1 MLHLPS
7 FFSSAQIFRRKNRNH
22 NWLVES
28 AANGPVC
35 HRQGKPRQGLRGN
48 SHLRPCRAGVPPD
61 QAGTRLAIYPFVLR
75 LLFVSSPIKN
85 RRTNGELSNNYRRT
99 NEEMTTLPAA
109 CKDDAV
115 PYIHLGFTLL
125 EILKSI
131 HNVQIDPVE
140 AGEEDAVQVA
150 VAGTADEVL
159 PPGNPVADLVVAGP
173 VGVLAGQPHRLV
185 PLP

>member
-75 LLFVSSPIKN
+75 LLFVSSSIKN

-109 CKDDAV
+109 CQLATC
-115 PYIHLGFTLL
+115 LQRRCSTLYTPWFHPTRNTQ
-125 EILKSI
+125 KHPQCPNRPRRSRRGGCGSGSCRR
-131 HNVQIDPVE
+131 D
-140 AGEEDAVQVA
+140 
-150 VAGTADEVL
+150 
-159 PPGNPVADLVVAGP
+159 
-173 VGVLAGQPHRLV
+173 RR
-185 PLP
+185 